1 MIAIMMME
9 VIRVMPSLKHFHILF
24 VLVSM
29 SLCIFLAYWTFNH
42 DFMRYFYL
50 SIISL
55 LAMGFY
61 GFKFYGKV
69 QGLSL

>member
-1 MIAIMMME
+1 MVMMME
-9 VIRVMPSLKHFHILF
+9 VIRNMPSLKHFHILF

-29 SLCIFLAYWTFNH
+29 SLCVFLAFWTFNH
-42 DFMRYFYL
+42 NLMQYFYL

-55 LAMGFY
+55 LAVGFY
-61 GFKFYGKV
+61 GFKFYDKV

>member
-1 MIAIMMME
+1 
-9 VIRVMPSLKHFHILF
+9 MPSLKHFHILF

-29 SLCIFLAYWTFNH
+29 SLCVFLAFWTFNH
-42 DFMRYFYL
+42 NLMQYFYL

-55 LAMGFY
+55 LAVGFY
-61 GFKFYGKV
+61 GFKFYNKV

>member
-1 MIAIMMME
+1 
-9 VIRVMPSLKHFHILF
+9 MPSLKHFHILF
-24 VLVSM
+24 VLASM
-29 SLCIFLAYWTFNH
+29 SLCIFLAYWTFNN

-55 LAMGFY
+55 LAVGFY
-61 GFKFYGKV
+61 GFKFYDKV